1 VWGQVIGLEGLFWV
15 LSGLV
20 VYVYAGYPLIV
31 FVLARA
37 RRFAPPAEPSPLPT
51 VTLIFC
57 VHNEEAILDAKI
69 ANCRAI
75 DYPPDRLTILAAS
88 DGSTDGSAERLQLLE
103 RQGVLRALVQ
113 PERSG
118 KTSLLNRAVA
128 MVTTELVLFTD
139 ASTLLRTASL
149 RRHVRH
155 FSDARVGCVGGDLDF
170 INIGRGGVSA
180 GHGLYWRYE
189 AAIRRAESDLGM
201 LAYVSG
207 ANYSLRRALWK
218 PVPGEFADDCISP
231 LNVVAAGHRVVYDPD
246 AVAEEVA
253 SETQRG
259 LFARRVRM
267 VTRDL
272 DATLRHGHLL
282 NPFRYGA
289 VAVSLLSHKLLRWL
303 IAPSLVIIL
312 ALSVALASR
321 PLYLSLL
328 VVQLMFYGLGFV
340 ASLGSGRPKSPLLS
354 VPLYFCVSNLGALR
368 GLVNV
373 VLRRRIGVW
382 QPVGTR

>member
-1 VWGQVIGLEGLFWV
+1 MIGLETLFWI
-15 LSGLV
+15 LCGLV
-20 VYVYAGYPLIV
+20 VYVYAGYPLLV
-31 FVLARA
+31 VALART
-37 RRFAPPAEPSPLPT
+37 RRVAPPEEPSPLPT

-57 VHNEEAILDAKI
+57 VHNEQAILDAKI
-69 ANCRAI
+69 DNCRAI
-75 DYPPDRLTILAAS
+75 DYPKDRLTILAAS
-88 DGSTDGSAERLQLLE
+88 DGSTDGSAERLNELE
-103 RQGVLRALVQ
+103 GQGVLRALVQ
-113 PERSG
+113 PTRSG
-118 KTSLLNRAVA
+118 KTTLLNRAVE
-128 MVTTELVLFTD
+128 MVSTDLVLFTD
-139 ASTLLRTASL
+139 ASTLLRPASL

-155 FSDARVGCVGGDLDF
+155 FSDPGVGCVGGDLDF
-170 INIGRGGVSA
+170 INVGRGGVSA

-207 ANYSLRRALWK
+207 ANYSMRRTLWK

-231 LNVVAAGHRVVYDPD
+231 LNVVAAGHRVVYDPE

-253 SETQRG
+253 SESQRG

-282 NPFRYGA
+282 NPFRYGG
-289 VAVSLLSHKLLRWL
+289 VTLSLLSHKLLRWL
-303 IAPSLVIIL
+303 VSPALVLIL
-312 ALSVALASR
+312 ALNTALAGLAGR
-321 PLYLSLL
+321 PLYGALL
-328 VVQLMFYGLGFV
+328 AAQMSFYTLAFV